1 VANRLAVPW
10 HPIRLAVKAAESD
23 DVARIAAS
31 PYGLAVSI
39 TLGDIERMV
48 AELKADLKRGR
59 TVAVTS
65 LLKCIHD
72 GVRGVRTELDLSGDS
87 PWARQVASIRSDI
100 SSVLTAEMESLPGRV
115 RRLVRPRLLKD
126 IAHGSVLD
134 VDEVNETE
142 AMIEFVGACRNF
154 ARELATSEVTLRT
167 FQEIQQYLD
176 SSTRA
181 LLEALRAA
189 GEHDRA
195 FRKSQMDAAIKFC
208 GKAFGQDYAAL
219 LTKAADA
226 AHGGERKVVA
236 KA

>member
-1 VANRLAVPW
+1 
-10 HPIRLAVKAAESD
+10 
-23 DVARIAAS
+23 
-31 PYGLAVSI
+31 
-39 TLGDIERMV
+39 
-48 AELKADLKRGR
+48 
-59 TVAVTS
+59 
-65 LLKCIHD
+65 
-72 GVRGVRTELDLSGDS
+72 
-87 PWARQVASIRSDI
+87 
-100 SSVLTAEMESLPGRV
+100 MESLPGRV

-126 IAHGSVLD
+126 ITRGSVLNA
-134 VDEVNETE
+134 DEVSETE

-167 FQEIQQYLD
+167 FQEVQQYLD

-181 LLEALRAA
+181 LLDALRAA

-219 LTKAADA
+219 LVKAADA
-226 AHGGERKVVA
+226 ADSPDRRVAA